1 VDELLQRLQAI
12 GLDPAKA
19 REVVGTVR
27 AFLEEKLP
35 GPVANQ
41 LDSFLTGAP
50 ETMQSFLGK
59 LPLDQLSLDQL
70 PLDKLSL
77 DKLPGDLGAMVQGL
91 LGGAGGRGQGGQ
103 GGQSPT

>member
-1 VDELLQRLQAI
+1 MDELLQRLQGI

-19 REVVGTVR
+19 GEVVATVR
-27 AFLEEKLP
+27 SFLEEKLP
-35 GPVANQ
+35 GPVASQ

-59 LPLDQLSLDQL
+59 LPLDQLSLEQL

-91 LGGAGGRGQGGQ
+91 LGGAGGRGPQ
-103 GGQSPT
+103 PPA

>member
-1 VDELLQRLQAI
+1 VDELLQRLQGI

-19 REVVGTVR
+19 REVVATVR
-27 AFLEEKLP
+27 SFLEEKLP
-35 GPVANQ
+35 GPVASQ

-70 PLDKLSL
+70 PLDKLPI
-77 DKLPGDLGAMVQGL
+77 DKLPADLGAMVTGL
-91 LGGAGGRGQGGQ
+91 LGGAGGGGGRAQ
-103 GGQSPT
+103 PPA

>member
-1 VDELLQRLQAI
+1 VDELLQRLQGI

-19 REVVGTVR
+19 REVVATVR
-27 AFLEEKLP
+27 SFLEEKLP
-35 GPVANQ
+35 GPVSSQ

-70 PLDKLSL
+70 PLDQLPL
-77 DKLPGDLGAMVQGL
+77 DRLPGDLAERITGL
-91 LGGAGGRGQGGQ
+91 LGGLGGGGR
-103 GGQSPT
+103 PPA

>member
-1 VDELLQRLQAI
+1 VDELLQRLQGI
-12 GLDPAKA
+12 GLEPAKA
-19 REVVGTVR
+19 REAVATVR

-35 GPVANQ
+35 GPVASQ

-70 PLDKLSL
+70 PLDKLPL
-77 DKLPGDLGAMVQGL
+77 DRLPGDLADRVKGL
-91 LGGAGGRGQGGQ
+91 FGGATGGGQ
-103 GGQSPT
+103 PSA